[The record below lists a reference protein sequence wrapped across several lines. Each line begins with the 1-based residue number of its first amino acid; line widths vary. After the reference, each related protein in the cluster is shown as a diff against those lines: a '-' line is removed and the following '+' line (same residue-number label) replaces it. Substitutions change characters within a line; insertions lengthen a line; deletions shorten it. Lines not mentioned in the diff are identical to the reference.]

1 MPQSFPMYGNGN
13 GSTRRAQLSP
23 VAWSKNNARSAGV
36 AESPASSS
44 TVAEASGPDLPQ
56 VEMSA
61 EKACQAAAIAAL
73 AVEVRKAQAGDT
85 RAMSELIESN
95 RTWVRGIAYAV
106 LGDAH
111 LAEDAAQDVCVRMVK
126 HLRGLDTPEA
136 FRPWVY
142 RMTRNVAL
150 SMAQRR
156 DRAPQPLGLDA
167 EQMVG
172 GIQIAKEDPP
182 GAALEAEERVNVVL
196 ETISRLPHIYRE
208 VLVLKHVQD
217 LSYAEMSAILGVN
230 IKSLEVR
237 LVRARKLLQVRLGRR
252 FERRRKRD
260 PGRGGFGSERRAS
273 G

>member
-1 MPQSFPMYGNGN
+1 MRPPSGEIKIAPSPEND
-13 GSTRRAQLSP
+13 SDAAEKLAEDVRRAQ
-23 VAWSKNNARSAGV
+23 
-36 AESPASSS
+36 
-44 TVAEASGPDLPQ
+44 SGDTL
-56 VEMSA
+56 
-61 EKACQAAAIAAL
+61 AL
-73 AVEVRKAQAGDT
+73 A
-85 RAMSELIESN
+85 ELIEAN
-95 RTWVRGIAYAV
+95 RAWVRGIAYAV

-126 HLRGLDTPEA
+126 HLHGLDSPEA

-156 DRAPQPLGLDA
+156 ERAPQPLGVDA
-167 EQMVG
+167 ETLSRENPSTGQEA
-172 GIQIAKEDPP
+172 IP
-182 GAALEAEERVNVVL
+182 GAALEADERFNAVL
-196 ETISRLPHIYRE
+196 DSINRLPHIYRE
-208 VLVLKHVQD
+208 VLILKHVQD

-230 IKSLEVR
+230 VKSLEVR

-260 PGRGGFGSERRAS
+260 PGVQGGVDCEKRAS

>member
-1 MPQSFPMYGNGN
+1 MAQSFPMYGLNSNGGARKTPPN
-13 GSTRRAQLSP
+13 GTPWHGSP
-23 VAWSKNNARSAGV
+23 ARSGGKSSSVELTAV
-36 AESPASSS
+36 AAPLAPDADVRDAES
-44 TVAEASGPDLPQ
+44 
-56 VEMSA
+56 
-61 EKACQAAAIAAL
+61 AAAIQAL
-73 AVEVRKAQAGDT
+73 AAEVRRAQAGDT
-85 RAMSELIESN
+85 QAMCKLIEGN

-111 LAEDAAQDVCVRMVK
+111 LAEDAAQDVCVRLVK
-126 HLRGLDTPEA
+126 HLGGLDTPEA

-156 DRAPQPLGLDA
+156 ERAPQPLGLDA
-167 EQMVG
+167 EQMG
-172 GIQIAKEDPP
+172 GGGVQVAREEPP
-182 GAALEAEERVNVVL
+182 GAALEAEERFNVVL
-196 ETISRLPHIYRE
+196 ETIHRLPHIYRE

-260 PGRGGFGSERRAS
+260 PGRGGFGNERRAS